1 MRPSFLMSG
10 VATGMRRNLSMTVA
24 LILNTAIALS
34 FAGGAL
40 LVSKEISLFR
50 TNYEDKLNVS
60 VYLCNSP
67 PYDTRV
73 TTSCTHKATSAEVT
87 ALRQQF
93 AKDQQITSVSYL
105 DQAASFANG
114 KKVLPKDLADSLT
127 LGVLP
132 AQFVLKL
139 KNIKTDYAAVAK
151 RYAGAPGVD
160 QVQNQSDSL
169 KTLLTIFDKARLIA
183 GFAAIAIMI
192 CALLLMANAIQVA
205 ATQRRNETGI
215 MRLVGASR
223 WMTQLPFIIEAII
236 ASVVGGILAIALDYL
251 GKSLILDG
259 IFKQQVQNGVLPQLN
274 ANDILVAGG
283 TGAIGGIILAAITAY
298 LTLRLIVRL

>member
-73 TTSCTHKATSAEVT
+73 ATPCTHKATGAEVT
-87 ALRQQF
+87 SLRQSF
-93 AKDQQITSVSYL
+93 AKNPAIIGVTYL
-105 DQAASFANG
+105 DQAASYANG

-127 LGVLP
+127 PGVLP

-139 KNIKTDYAAVAK
+139 KDIKTDYDAVAK
-151 RYAGAPGVD
+151 SYAGAPGVD

-169 KTLLTIFDKARLIA
+169 KTLLTIFDKARLGA
-183 GFAAIAIMI
+183 GIAAIAIMI

-236 ASVVGGILAIALDYL
+236 ASLVGGILAIVLDYV

-274 ANDILVAGG
+274 ANDVLVAGG
-283 TGAIGGIILAAITAY
+283 TGAIGGVILAAITAY
-298 LTLRLIVRL
+298 LTLRLVVRL

>member
-10 VATGMRRNLSMTVA
+10 VATGMRRNLTMTVA

-40 LVSKEISLFR
+40 LLSKEINLFR
-50 TNYEDKLNVS
+50 QNYEDKLNVS

-67 PYDTRV
+67 PYDPTV
-73 TTSCTHKATSAEVT
+73 STACKHKASPAEVS
-87 ALRQQF
+87 ALRQKF
-93 AKDQQITSVSYL
+93 ATDPDITKVTYL
-105 DQAASFANG
+105 DQAASYANG
-114 KKVLPKDLADSLT
+114 KKVLPKDLAESLAP
-127 LGVLP
+127 GDLP

-139 KNIKTDYAAVAK
+139 KNIKADYGTVAK
-151 RYAGAPGVD
+151 SYATAPGVD

-169 KTLLTIFDKARLIA
+169 KTLLTIFDKARLGA
-183 GFAAIAIMI
+183 GIAAIAIMV

-223 WMTQLPFIIEAII
+223 WMTQLPFIIEAVI

-274 ANDILVAGG
+274 ANDVLVAGG
-283 TGAIGGIILAAITAY
+283 TGAIGGVILAAITAY
-298 LTLRLIVRL
+298 LTLRLLVRL